1 MGSGSSHQ
9 KRLRPQR
16 GARITV
22 VDLAAFFPA
31 QKGTILTQDGAEA
44 GRTLVVLP
52 TFNERDNLVPV
63 VDAVQQYLPGATV
76 LIVDDNSPDGTGKIA
91 DTLAAERT
99 GVCVLHRAGKLG
111 LGTAYVEAFR
121 WALAREYDVLIQ
133 MDVDFSHGPHYLP
146 RLVEALTEADMVI
159 GSRYTPG
166 GGTENWSRMRQFI
179 SQGGNWVARIGLG
192 IQTRDA
198 TGGYRAFR
206 RPTLERLHFKDLGL
220 RGYGFQ
226 IEVVYQVER
235 LGLTIREV
243 PITFVERAAGQ
254 SKMSKDIV
262 LEAIL
267 HIIRRRL
274 RALSRERSPQGE
286 ASVPM
291 SDEA

>member
-1 MGSGSSHQ
+1 MGESWEIYE
-9 KRLRPQR
+9 KNTVAN
-16 GARITV
+16 GA
-22 VDLAAFFPA
+22 
-31 QKGTILTQDGAEA
+31 QA

-52 TFNERDNLVPV
+52 TFNERDNLVPI
-63 VDAVQQYLPGATV
+63 VDAVQHYLPGATV
-76 LIVDDNSPDGTGKIA
+76 LIVDDNSPDGTGEIA
-91 DTLAAERT
+91 DALAAERV
-99 GVCVLHRAGKLG
+99 GVCILHRAGKLG

-121 WALAREYDVLIQ
+121 WALARDFDVLVQ

-146 RLVEALTEADMVI
+146 GLVKALRDADMVI

-166 GGTENWSRMRQFI
+166 GGTENWSRIRQFI
-179 SQGGNWVARIGLG
+179 SQGGNWVARVGLG
-192 IQTRDA
+192 IRTHDA

-206 RPTLERLHFKDLGL
+206 RSTLERLHFKDLSL

-226 IEVVYQVER
+226 IEVVYQVEG

-243 PITFVERAAGQ
+243 PIIFVERAAGQ

-262 LEAIL
+262 LEAVL

-274 RALSRERSPQGE
+274 RAITRKRSRQGE
-286 ASVPM
+286 APLPM

>member
-1 MGSGSSHQ
+1 M
-9 KRLRPQR
+9 
-16 GARITV
+16 

-31 QKGTILTQDGAEA
+31 RKGATLRQDGAEA

-52 TFNERDNLVPV
+52 TFNERDNLVPL

-76 LIVDDNSPDGTGKIA
+76 LIVDDNSPDGTGDIA
-91 DTLAAERT
+91 DALAAERA

-121 WALAREYDVLIQ
+121 WALAREFDVLVQ

-146 RLVEALTEADMVI
+146 RLVSALRDADLVI
-159 GSRYTPG
+159 GSRYTRG
-166 GGTENWSRMRQFI
+166 GGTENWSPLRQFI
-179 SQGGNWVARIGLG
+179 SQGGNWVARVGLG
-192 IQTRDA
+192 IHTRDA

-206 RPTLERLHFKDLGL
+206 RSTLERLNFPELGL

-262 LEAIL
+262 LEAVV
-267 HIIRRRL
+267 HIVRRRL
-274 RALSRERSPQGE
+274 RRLLRARSTE
-286 ASVPM
+286 AKAPHPM